1 MKKIFAA
8 IAMLLIA
15 FSSYAIDMK
24 KYQIKSGIVEYKI
37 TGTQQGTQT
46 LYFDNWGLLTAE
58 FMEVTTKM
66 MGITMR
72 SSTLNLTD
80 KDWTYNI
87 NLDDKT
93 GTKISNKELQELM
106 NSTNKKDLEEL
117 GRKMLEKLGGRKL
130 NNETFMGRDCE
141 VWEIS
146 KLNTKV
152 WLYKYIS
159 LKSISNIV
167 GEIVIEATKIDEN
180 ASVPAEKFIIPKDI
194 KITKQ
199 KFTGEEK
206 KMSEEMMKMMQ
217 NGEFDLE
224 KIQKIME
231 QQNKATEE
239 EESKGKK

>member
-1 MKKIFAA
+1 MKKVFVA
-8 IAMLLIA
+8 IIMLLVT
-15 FSSYAIDMK
+15 SYSYAIDMK

-37 TGTQQGTQT
+37 TGSQQGTQT

-58 FMEVTTKM
+58 FMDITTKM
-66 MGITMR
+66 MGMTMK

-87 NLDDKT
+87 NLDEKN
-93 GTKISNKELQELM
+93 GTKISNKELQELL

-117 GRKMLEKLGGRKL
+117 GRKMMEKMGGRKL
-130 NNETFMGRDCE
+130 GNETFMGRDCE

-152 WLYKYIS
+152 WLYKYIP
-159 LKSISNIV
+159 LKTISNIV
-167 GEIVIEATKIDEN
+167 GEIVIEATKIEEN
-180 ASVPAEKFIIPKDI
+180 VSVPAEKFLVPEGI
-194 KITKQ
+194 KITEQ
-199 KFTGEEK
+199 KFTDEEK

-217 NGEFDLE
+217 NGEIDLE
-224 KIQKIME
+224 KIQKMME

-239 EESKGKK
+239 EEKEGKK